1 MTSNLA
7 IIAAMAGNRIIGS
20 RGTMPWHLPE
30 DLKRFKMLTT
40 GHPVIMGRKTHES
53 ILQSLG
59 RPLPNR
65 RSIVIT
71 RSAGYAAAGCEVVAS
86 LESGIER
93 AGGQPAFVIGGAEIY
108 ALALPLAGSL
118 YLTEISGEFEGDVW
132 FPDYDPADWTE
143 VAREN
148 HFSLSQLSYSFVD
161 YRRNL
166 KRSDKPAP
174 PKRG

>member
-1 MTSNLA
+1 
-7 IIAAMAGNRIIGS
+7 MAGNRIIGS

-30 DLKRFKMLTT
+30 DLKRFKTLTT

-53 ILQSLG
+53 ILQTLG

-71 RSAGYAAAGCEVVAS
+71 RSAGYTAAGCEVVAS

-93 AGGQPAFVIGGAEIY
+93 TDGQPAFVIGGAEIY
-108 ALALPLAGSL
+108 ALALPLADAM
-118 YLTEISGEFEGDVW
+118 YLTEISGEFDGDAW
-132 FPDYDPADWTE
+132 FPEFESSDWTE
-143 VAREN
+143 VSREN
-148 HFSLSQLSYSFVD
+148 HVSASQVAYSFVD

-166 KRSDKPAP
+166 NRNDKPAP
-174 PKRG
+174 PTRG